1 MFGLS
6 ARTATNRA
14 LRCGASTIVLGI
26 AMLQPSAAIAQEQSS
41 DTGKPISQTTDANA
55 ATTPS
60 SAPSKSAIIVT
71 GQRRALRTSQQIKK
85 NADTVVDSITA
96 TDIGA
101 FPDKSVAEALQRV
114 PGITVNRFAA
124 TSDTAHFSAEPS
136 GVIIRGLPQV
146 RSEFNGRDTFSANSS
161 RGLSWTDITPELLQ
175 GVDVYKNQTADMI
188 EGGIA
193 GTVDLRTRVP
203 FDAKGQVIAIGLRAN
218 YGDLDKKW
226 TPDVNAFYSNRWQTD
241 IGEFGI
247 MGDLAY
253 SQVKTRSQ
261 GIQYGRTA
269 IVENGEPSWPA
280 EVFMPASINF
290 LNNEYNRKR
299 YEIGRAHV

>member
-1 MFGLS
+1 MLGLT
-6 ARTATNRA
+6 ARMATSRA
-14 LRCGASTIVLGI
+14 LKCGASTLVLG
-26 AMLQPSAAIAQEQSS
+26 AALLQPSIASAQATQ
-41 DTGKPISQTTDANA
+41 PISQSTDTN
-55 ATTPS
+55 ATTPPS
-60 SAPSKSAIIVT
+60 SPEKNTIIIT
-71 GQRRALRTSQQIKK
+71 GQRSALRTSQQIKK
-85 NADTVVDSITA
+85 NADSVVDSITA

-175 GVDVYKNQTADMI
+175 GVDVYKNHTADMI

-193 GTVDLRTRVP
+193 GTVDLRTRRP
-203 FDAKGQVIAIGLRAN
+203 LDATGQLIQLGVRAN

-226 TPDVNAFYSNRWQTD
+226 TPDINGYYSNHWKTG
-241 IGEFGI
+241 IGELGI
-247 MGDLAY
+247 MANLAY
-253 SQVKTRSQ
+253 S
-261 GIQYGRTA
+261 
-269 IVENGEPSWPA
+269 
-280 EVFMPASINF
+280 
-290 LNNEYNRKR
+290 
-299 YEIGRAHV
+299 

>member
-1 MFGLS
+1 MFGCS
-6 ARTATNRA
+6 ARTARA
-14 LRCGASTIVLGI
+14 LRCGASTMVLG
-26 AMLQPSAAIAQEQSS
+26 AALLQANPAFAQDQPSS
-41 DTGKPISQTTDANA
+41 DNPATPISQATSTTNQRPA
-55 ATTPS
+55 
-60 SAPSKSAIIVT
+60 SAPEKNAIIIT
-71 GQRRALRTSQQIKK
+71 GTRRALRTSQQIKR

-161 RGLSWTDITPELLQ
+161 RGLNWTDVTPELLA

-193 GTVDLRTRVP
+193 GSVNLRTRVP
-203 FDAKGQVIAIGLRAN
+203 FDATGQLIQVGVRAN

-226 TPDVNAFYSNRWQTD
+226 TPDVNVFYSNRWNTAG
-241 IGEFGI
+241 GEFGI

-253 SQVKTRSQ
+253 SHVKTRSQ
-261 GIQYGRTA
+261 GIQ
-269 IVENGEPSWPA
+269 
-280 EVFMPASINF
+280 
-290 LNNEYNRKR
+290 
-299 YEIGRAHV
+299 